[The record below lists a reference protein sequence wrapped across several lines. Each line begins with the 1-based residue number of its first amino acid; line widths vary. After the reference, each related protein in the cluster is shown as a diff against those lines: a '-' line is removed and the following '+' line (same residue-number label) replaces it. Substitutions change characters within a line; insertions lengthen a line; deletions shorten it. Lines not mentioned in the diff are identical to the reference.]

1 MSGDEDP
8 GEVALV
14 TRLFEGMGASGPQ
27 AGGMARQLL
36 KRARQL
42 AGERGSDREEELRYL
57 LDLIVAGREGR
68 PIDDRMRS
76 RGGPEEK

>member
-1 MSGDEDP
+1 
-8 GEVALV
+8 
-14 TRLFEGMGASGPQ
+14 
-27 AGGMARQLL
+27 MARQLL